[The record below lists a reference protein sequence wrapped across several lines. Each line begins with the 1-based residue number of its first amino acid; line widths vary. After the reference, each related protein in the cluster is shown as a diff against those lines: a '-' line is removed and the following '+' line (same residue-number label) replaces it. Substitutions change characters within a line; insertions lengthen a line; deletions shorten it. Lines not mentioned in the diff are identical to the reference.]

1 MTEINQH
8 LEENHNHIVDKDFTM
23 EEAMAEAQRCLNC
36 PKPLCRTGCPIENE
50 IPQFIAAMAKGN
62 FGEADEIIRHRSN
75 LPSICGRVCPREKQ
89 CEGAC
94 ILNRANKPI
103 HIGQLE
109 RFASDFVATYRDVK
123 KIRPVKKDQ
132 GKVAVIGSGP
142 AGLAV
147 AGDLAKAGYEVTV
160 FEAATEAG
168 GVLVFGIPQFRL
180 DKEIVRRDIKALER
194 EGVTFVTNT
203 AIGPHKTIDSL
214 FEEGY
219 EAVFAG
225 IGTSRPADVRM
236 AGLDKKGVVQAVAF
250 LTLVQLSLNGA
261 APDTAIPV
269 QEGDEVIVIGG
280 GNVAIDAARTA
291 IRRGAKVTIAY
302 RRGEEDMPA
311 LPSEYRE
318 AIDEGVQ
325 TSFYS
330 APREIIG
337 EGSCTA
343 LRCERTERLED
354 GTIKAKGEFFEIP
367 GNKIILAIGH
377 QPNGMLEGK
386 GNELAVDEKG
396 YLLTSEEPFYGMT
409 NRAGVFAG
417 GDIVH
422 RPATVV
428 MAMREGKRVAA
439 GMIQYLQS
447 KK

>member
-1 MTEINQH
+1 MSVELH
-8 LEENHNHIVDKDFTM
+8 VDRDYTL

-94 ILNRANKPI
+94 VLNRAGKPI

-109 RFASDFVATYRDVK
+109 RFAADFVATYKDVK
-123 KIRPVKKDQ
+123 KIRPIKKDQ

-142 AGLAV
+142 AGLAA

-160 FEAATEAG
+160 FEAQTEAG

-180 DKEIVRRDIKALER
+180 DKELVRRDIKALER

-203 AIGPHKTIDSL
+203 AIGPQKTIDSL
-214 FEEGY
+214 FAEGY

-225 IGTSRPADVRM
+225 IGTSRPADITIP
-236 AGLDKKGVVQAVAF
+236 GLEKKGVLQAVAF

-261 APDTAIPV
+261 IEDGQLPV
-269 QEGDEVIVIGG
+269 QEGDEVVVIGG

-291 IRRGAKVTIAY
+291 VRRGAKVTLAY
-302 RRGEEDMPA
+302 RRGQEQMPA
-311 LPSEYRE
+311 LPSEYEE
-318 AIDEGVQ
+318 AIAEGVVP
-325 TSFYS
+325 SFYS
-330 APREIIG
+330 APHEVVG
-337 EGSCTA
+337 EAVATA
-343 LRCERTERLED
+343 LRCERMEPTED
-354 GTIKAKGEFFEIP
+354 GSLKATGEYFDIP
-367 GNKIILAIGH
+367 ANKVILAIGH
-377 QPNGMLEGK
+377 QPNDMLLGEGNGLEG
-386 GNELAVDEKG
+386 DRKG
-396 YLLTSEEPFYGMT
+396 YLLTTEEPYYGMT
-409 NRAGVFAG
+409 NREGVFAA

-422 RPATVV
+422 QPATVV
-428 MAMREGKRVAA
+428 LAMREGKRAA
-439 GMIQYLQS
+439 QGMIQYLQA
-447 KK
+447 KKANQ